1 MKLKILAA
9 LVVLAGL
16 GAAAYAEEVK
26 IKTTKVGGR
35 LVDDINLAF
44 VNDPAVLGEWESVDF
59 VRTPAQFVPGKPSF
73 TGERYLKVMKFLPDG
88 VMAWAIESG
97 EAAVL
102 PFMAWTKG
110 VVMHRGGD
118 KTAARYTIK
127 EINGALYLFFEWKSG
142 DYIIRHQKPRY
153 YVLKKK

>member
-16 GAAAYAEEVK
+16 GAAAYAGE
-26 IKTTKVGGR
+26 GR
-35 LVDDINLAF
+35 LVDNIDLPF

-59 VRTPAQFVPGKPSF
+59 VSTPAQFVPGKPRF

-97 EAAVL
+97 ETSVL

-118 KTAARYTIK
+118 KTASRYTII
-127 EINGALYLFFEWKSG
+127 EINGAPYLFFEWKSG

>member
-1 MKLKILAA
+1 MKLKILAV

-16 GAAAYAEEVK
+16 GTAAYAKE
-26 IKTTKVGGR
+26 GR
-35 LVDDINLAF
+35 LVDNIDLPF

-59 VRTPAQFVPGKPSF
+59 VGTPAQFVPGKPRF
-73 TGERYLKVMKFLPDG
+73 TGERYLKAMKFLPDG

-97 EAAVL
+97 ETTVL

-118 KTAARYTIK
+118 KTASRYTIK
-127 EINGALYLFFEWKSG
+127 EMNGALYLFFEWKSG

>member
-9 LVVLAGL
+9 LVILAGL
-16 GAAAYAEEVK
+16 GTAAYAGEVK
-26 IKTTKVGGR
+26 IKTTKVEGR
-35 LVDDINLAF
+35 LVDDISLPF

-59 VRTPAQFVPGKPSF
+59 VRTPAQFVPGKPGF

-97 EAAVL
+97 ETAVL

-118 KTAARYTIK
+118 KTASRYTIK
-127 EINGALYLFFEWKSG
+127 EISGALYLFFEWKSG